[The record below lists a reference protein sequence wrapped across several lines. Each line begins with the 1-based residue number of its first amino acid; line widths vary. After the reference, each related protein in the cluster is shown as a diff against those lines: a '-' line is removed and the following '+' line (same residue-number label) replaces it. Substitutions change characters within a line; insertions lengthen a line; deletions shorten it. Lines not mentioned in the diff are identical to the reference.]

1 MSAPMFLAPRAD
13 LLEGTQVTLSGPE
26 GRHAVSVVRVKV
38 GEHIDLS
45 DGDGLLIA
53 GRVVEVNN
61 PDELVI
67 EVLERIMD
75 DVVLPR
81 LVVVQAIP
89 KGDRGE
95 RAVELLTEVGA
106 DAIVPWAASRCI
118 AQWKG
123 DRAEKALTKWEN
135 TAKAAGKQARRSR
148 LPQVTGVA
156 TTGDVVSMI
165 AAASGA
171 IVLHEESTTALTDW
185 NPPIDGEIVIV
196 VGPEGGITSDEV
208 EAFRQ
213 AGAQIVHM
221 GKSIMRTS
229 TAGAA
234 AVAVLGAVTGRWS

>member
-1 MSAPMFLAPRAD
+1 MFLAPRAD

-45 DGDGLLIA
+45 DGDGLVVA
-53 GRVVEVNN
+53 GCVVEVRN

-67 EVLERIMD
+67 EVVERIID
-75 DVVLPR
+75 DVALPR

-89 KGDRGE
+89 KGERGE

-106 DAIVPWAASRCI
+106 DAIIPWAASRCI

>member
-1 MSAPMFLAPRAD
+1 MFLAPRAD

-53 GRVVEVNN
+53 GRVVEVRNS
-61 PDELVI
+61 DELVI
-67 EVLERIMD
+67 EVVERIID